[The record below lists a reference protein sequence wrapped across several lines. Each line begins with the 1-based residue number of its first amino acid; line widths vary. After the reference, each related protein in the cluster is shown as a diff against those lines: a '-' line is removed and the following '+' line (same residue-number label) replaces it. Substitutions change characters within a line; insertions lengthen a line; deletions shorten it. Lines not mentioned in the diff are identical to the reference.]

1 MVRSRW
7 FLAGSAGFFWR
18 LIFLLSLV
26 ACERIETAT
35 PSVYL
40 LNHAHWTPILALN
53 FAQEVAPLDSVG
65 KAPASPPR
73 LEPAVEGQWRWEDPS
88 RLVFLPEHK
97 TFLPDS
103 HLSIALEGLPL
114 RDGHTTA
121 RQILHYRTPPLAM
134 VRQDCRWRDR
144 KETMQRAFEALVEFN
159 YPVIGPAFNATLGE
173 NVPVPLSHG
182 ATGSRFSVNSSSM
195 ARPAENTRLAFE
207 TKPGDIRIADRDRDH
222 GLVAGGSATLEKGA
236 ACQLAVAR
244 SDWDAMDEEA
254 PHPPTVTGF
263 AVTLENG
270 KLAVR
275 LQGRNLTESA
285 RKIAAGQEVKTG
297 VSLGPAVA
305 GVWTY
310 GDAAEGPDLIFTPAK
325 PEALPPGTRFD
336 IAVDAAAFPR
346 LTFEKP
352 RLTQTFKTPD
362 LAGRIED
369 IRLYTDPVNPAIK
382 RVTATLVYNYPLQRG
397 SLEIGTSV
405 LMREEPAKTF
415 ANARPISFELS
426 YDDKN
431 PGTAYLKTAP
441 IGIPN
446 EPGEVR
452 IAVGSGVVSSLGGA
466 PSSSTGERHLAIPGV
481 RDYFKV
487 TGVETDTVVKDD
499 GDIERVLIVRTTV
512 PLKDASA
519 LPAAAVEVYLLP
531 DCAEQNPERPAFCA
545 DKDVREWQ
553 SADQVDADVLKA
565 STRLPVA
572 GRDLPEEDK
581 TLHYLTFSAP
591 EKRQVLVRINQGL
604 ESIDGYRL
612 TQDAR
617 TLLTLGENQRE
628 VKILHDGALLS
639 LTGAK
644 KLGVAV
650 RGLPKVRVKLQQVLP
665 HNMHHLARF
674 TEGDFQ
680 KPDFTLPLEH
690 FAETFTYDETLP
702 AGKEMERQYFAV
714 DFARFIKD
722 KGFPPRGLFL
732 LTVSE
737 IKPEKPVCA
746 SESESAASDEAG
758 SDTGESGEE
767 NPEATET
774 EESGGEDRKDC
785 EDAAAEDENAEDGE
799 SEGEDGAEAY
809 AEEDSEDDGIRDRR
823 LVLLTDLGMLVKTG
837 KDGRQDVFVLSFRT
851 GQPVAGAQVWLLGKN
866 GVPVASGKT
875 DASGYAALP
884 SVAGLKDEKTPA
896 VYLVE
901 KDNDMS
907 FLPYSRKNRLL
918 DVSRFDIDGLRDAAD
933 SLQAFVFS
941 DRGIYRPGDTVHVG
955 LILRKRD
962 WSPLPPGLPLEAV
975 ITDPE
980 DQEIETR
987 TLSFGPEGFEVL
999 DWTSAASGK
1008 TGTYRIELFV
1018 AKDRK
1023 KSLGHATVRVEEF
1036 QPDRL
1041 QVRTEIP
1048 DAPATGWLAP
1058 TAAKARVTVR
1068 NLFGTPAQG
1077 NTAKLEMTVRPWL
1090 GQAPGYSDYRFRASN
1105 GINLPDL
1112 PRDLG
1117 EAQTDAQ
1124 GAALFDLPL
1133 ASIAEPVFEIALA
1146 GEGFEKGAGRSVVNV
1161 MSALVSKHSFLLGY
1175 AADGGLDYISK
1186 GAKRP
1191 LKLLA
1196 LGPDFRP
1203 RDVPDITVEIY
1214 ETRYVS
1220 TLVKREDGLYAYQ
1233 SVQRDEKRKTGKI
1246 GLPGGQA
1253 AFDLTTENP
1262 GTFFAVFRNAEGEE
1276 LNRVAY
1282 SVAGDGNVS
1291 RKIERN
1297 AELSLTLSKKEYQ
1310 PGEEL
1315 EVQIVA
1321 PYQGA
1326 GLLTI
1331 EQDGVI
1337 ASRWFKTDTTASVQR
1352 IPVPQNALGNAYLSV
1367 AFVRSLDSPEIY
1379 MSPLSYGVASF
1390 AISRQRFMNEVSLSV
1405 PETVQPGTNLNV
1417 RYQVKEATKLVLY
1430 AVDEGILQFAHYRNP
1445 EPLDHFFRKRA
1456 LQVRTHQILDLILPD
1471 YALVRKLSS
1480 PGGDGDAETFGK
1492 YKNPFARKHKPPMA
1506 FWSGIVEAGPG
1517 EHVLSIPVPDYFNGT
1532 IRVLAVAANAGKL
1545 ATPTARVVAKNPFV
1559 IQPQQPYA
1567 VAPGD
1572 EFDMG
1577 VLVANTTGESGAT
1590 TVDVSVAAGDALEL
1604 LSPNPQK
1611 LTLEPGQDGTVRFHA
1626 RAREKLGPVA
1636 VRYRA
1641 VGGGRETTYGEEISL
1656 RPAQPLMTTLQNGVL
1671 RIEAQRSGKSEALE
1685 LKRNVYPEQRHAE
1698 IAVSMTPMAYLRGI
1712 VEYLKNYPYGCIEQ
1726 IVSQSFPAV
1735 VLGANP
1741 ELGLSPADVER
1752 YFGKAVHTLQT
1763 RQKHDGSFGY
1773 WSAADPAD
1781 PFYSMYATHLLLEA
1795 RERGLK
1801 VPDALLERALGYA
1814 DRLTQETHYDW
1825 RAHRAEAYALY
1836 LLARNRQNVAER
1848 LKAFEAEIERQW
1860 GQGGPSANW
1869 VRFFLGAAY
1878 KLHHLDGDADRFFG
1892 EFQRQW
1898 KKTGLLPWDIQQDPD
1913 AMSQYLYLAN
1923 QHFPELIDA
1932 KDPQFGRYLLELAQD
1947 LAKRRVNSFSGSL
1960 TALGLGGLWTRFDR
1974 DEGKA
1979 FSVLAGQPPAPLE
1992 LLGKSVKRALL
2003 EPTARRVEMRG
2014 DGTWNLYYQLT
2025 ERGYDRA
2032 LPDQAISQ
2040 QLAITRE
2047 LLNGKGEKAGELDLQ
2062 DKLHIRFALHPDRAM
2077 EDVAVVMLIPGGFE
2091 IDLGEEGLGARQSLP
2106 VKDKPLWEPEY
2117 IDVQEDRVVLF
2128 GDLDGGEKYFEFR
2141 LKPLNSGVYTV
2152 PPVFAEGMYDTEVLF
2167 RGVAESVRVKE

>member
-1 MVRSRW
+1 MAGARW
-7 FLAGSAGFFWR
+7 YLAGSAGFFWR
-18 LIFLLSLV
+18 LILLLSLA
-26 ACERIETAT
+26 ACERTETAT
-35 PSVYL
+35 PSAYL
-40 LNHAHWTPILALN
+40 LNHEHWTPILALN
-53 FAQEVAPLDSVG
+53 FAQEVAPLDGVG
-65 KAPASPPR
+65 KAPAAPPR
-73 LEPAVEGQWRWEDPS
+73 LDPAVEGQWRWEDPS
-88 RLVFLPEHK
+88 RLVFLPEYK
-97 TFLPDS
+97 TFQPDS
-103 HLSIALEGLPL
+103 PLSIALEGLPL
-114 RDGHTTA
+114 REGYTTA

-134 VRQDCRWRDR
+134 MRQECRWRDR
-144 KETMQRAFEALVEFN
+144 KETMQRAFEARVEFN
-159 YPVIGPAFNATLGE
+159 YPVIGPAFGATLGDK
-173 NVPVPLSHG
+173 VPVPLSHST
-182 ATGSRFSVNSSSM
+182 AGSRFDVHAGGM
-195 ARPAENTRLAFE
+195 ARPAENTRLTFE
-207 TKPGDIRIADRDRDH
+207 TKPGDMHIADRDKEHR
-222 GLVAGGSATLEKGA
+222 LVAGGPANLEKGA
-236 ACQLAVAR
+236 DCQLAVSR

-254 PHPPTVTGF
+254 KHPPTATDI
-263 AVTLENG
+263 AITLENG
-270 KLAVR
+270 KLAIR

-285 RKIAAGQEVKTG
+285 RKIAAGQEVKAG
-297 VSLGPAVA
+297 VSLSPAVA
-305 GVWTY
+305 GAWTY
-310 GDAAEGPDLIFTPAK
+310 GEAADGPDLIFTPAK
-325 PEALPPGTRFD
+325 PEALLPGTRFD

-346 LTFEKP
+346 LIFEKP
-352 RLTQTFKTPD
+352 RLARTFKTPD

-369 IRLYTDPVNPAIK
+369 VRLYTDPTDPRIK
-382 RVTATLVYNYPLQRG
+382 RVTAKLVYNYPLQRG
-397 SLEIGTSV
+397 SLEAGSSV
-405 LMREEPAKTF
+405 HFREEPAKTF

-426 YDDKN
+426 YDEKN
-431 PGTAYLKTAP
+431 PGVAYLKTAP
-441 IGIPN
+441 IQIPS

-452 IAVGSGVVSSLGGA
+452 ITVASGIVSSFGGG
-466 PSSSTGERHLAIPGV
+466 PSPSGDEKHLAIPGV

-487 TGVETDTVVKDD
+487 TDIETNTVVRDD

-512 PLKDASA
+512 PLKDASS
-519 LPAAAVEVYLLP
+519 LPAAVEAYLLP

-545 DKDVREWQ
+545 EKDVQTWE

-572 GRDLPEEDK
+572 GRDSSGEDK
-581 TLHYLTFSAP
+581 TLHYLAFSAP
-591 EKRQVLVRINQGL
+591 EKRQVLIKVNKGL

-612 TQDAR
+612 DQDAR
-617 TLLTLGENQRE
+617 YLASFGENQRE

-639 LTGAK
+639 LTGTK

-650 RGLPKVRVKLQQVLP
+650 RGLPRVRVTLQRVLP
-665 HNMHHLARF
+665 HNMHHLAQF

-680 KPDFTLPLEH
+680 KPDFKLPIDH

-714 DFARFIKD
+714 DFARFLKD
-722 KGFPPRGLFL
+722 KGFPPRGLFML
-732 LTVSE
+732 AVSE
-737 IKPEKPVCA
+737 IKPEKPACA
-746 SESESAASDEAG
+746 SAGEPEPTASD
-758 SDTGESGEE
+758 EE
-767 NPEATET
+767 NPEATEAGQT
-774 EESGGEDRKDC
+774 GGNSQEECKEVS
-785 EDAAAEDENAEDGE
+785 AEDENPEAGDTEG
-799 SEGEDGAEAY
+799 EGEDGAEAY
-809 AEEDSEDDGIRDRR
+809 AGEDGGEDGIRDRR

-837 KDGRQDVFVLSFRT
+837 KDGRQDVFVMSFRT
-851 GQPVAGAQVWLLGKN
+851 GQPVAGAQVWLLGRN
-866 GVPVASGKT
+866 GLPVASGKT

-884 SVAGLKDEKTPA
+884 SMAGLKDEKTPA

-901 KDNDMS
+901 KDSDMS

-918 DVSRFDIDGLRDAAD
+918 DVSRFDIDGLHDAAD

-941 DRGIYRPGDTVHVG
+941 DRGIYRPGDTVHIG

-962 WSPLPPGLPLEAV
+962 WSPLPTGLPLEAV

-987 TLSFGPEGFEVL
+987 TLSFGPEGFEAL

-1008 TGTYRIELFV
+1008 TGTYRVELFV
-1018 AKDRK
+1018 ARDRK

-1048 DAPATGWLAP
+1048 GAPATGWLAP
-1058 TAAKARVTVR
+1058 EGAKARVTVR

-1077 NTAKLEMTVRPWL
+1077 NTAKLEMTVRPWP
-1090 GQAPGYSDYRFRASN
+1090 GQAPGYPEYRFRPSVAE
-1105 GINLPDL
+1105 NLPDL
-1112 PRDLG
+1112 PQDLG

-1133 ASIAEPVFEIALA
+1133 SGIAEPAFEIALA
-1146 GEGFEKGAGRSVVNV
+1146 GEGFEKGAGRSVVSV
-1161 MSALVSKHSFLLGY
+1161 VSALVSKHPFLLGY
-1175 AADGGLDYISK
+1175 AADGDLGYISK
-1186 GAKRP
+1186 GAQRP

-1196 LGPDFRP
+1196 LGSDFRP
-1203 RDVPDITVEIY
+1203 REVSDLTVEIH

-1220 TLVKREDGLYAYQ
+1220 TLVKREDGLYSYQ
-1233 SVQRDEKRKTGKI
+1233 SVQRDEKRQTGRI
-1246 GLPGGQA
+1246 GLPGGKA
-1253 AFDLTTENP
+1253 VFDLPTENP
-1262 GTFFAVFRNAEGEE
+1262 GSFFAVFRNAEGEE

-1282 SVAGDGNVS
+1282 SVAGDGNVT

-1297 AELSLTLSKKEYQ
+1297 AELSLNLSKQEYE
-1310 PGEEL
+1310 PGEDL

-1352 IPVPQNALGNAYLSV
+1352 IPVPKNALGNAYLSV

-1390 AISRQRFMNEVSLSV
+1390 AVSRQRFMNEVSLSV
-1405 PETVQPGTNLNV
+1405 PETVRPGTHLDV
-1417 RYQVKEATKLVLY
+1417 RYQVREATRLVLY

-1445 EPLDHFFRKRA
+1445 APLDYFFRKRA

-1492 YKNPFARKHKPPMA
+1492 YRNPFARKHKPPMA

-1517 EHVLSIPVPDYFNGT
+1517 EHVLSIPVPDYFNGA

-1545 ATPTARVVAKNPFV
+1545 ATPTARVVARNPFV

-1577 VLVANTTGESGAT
+1577 VLVANTTGDSGAK
-1590 TVDVSVAAGDALEL
+1590 TVDVSVAADDALEL

-1626 RAREKLGPVA
+1626 RAREKLGPVS

-1641 VGGGRETTYGEEISL
+1641 AGDGRETTYGEEMSI

-1671 RIEAQRSGKSEALE
+1671 RIEEQRSGKGEALE
-1685 LKRNVYPEQRHAE
+1685 LKRDVYPEQRHAE
-1698 IAVSMTPMAYLRGI
+1698 IAVSMTPMSYLRGI

-1741 ELGLSPADVER
+1741 ELGLSPADAER

-1781 PFYSMYATHLLLEA
+1781 PFYSMYAAHLLLEA

-1801 VPDALLERALGYA
+1801 VPDALLERALGHA

-1825 RAHRAEAYALY
+1825 RAHQAEAYALY

-1848 LKAFEAEIERQW
+1848 LRAFEAEIERQW

-1898 KKTGLLPWDIQQDPD
+1898 QKTGLLPWGIQQDPD

-1947 LAKRRVNSFSGSL
+1947 LAKRRINSFSGSL

-2003 EPTARRVEMRG
+2003 EPSARRVEMRG
-2014 DGTWNLYYQLT
+2014 DGAWNLYYQLT
-2025 ERGYDRA
+2025 EQGYDRA
-2032 LPDQAISQ
+2032 LPTSEISQ

-2077 EDVAVVMLIPGGFE
+2077 ENVAVVMLIPGGFE
-2091 IDLGEEGLGARQSLP
+2091 IDLGEEGLGARKSLP

-2117 IDVQEDRVVLF
+2117 IDVQEDRVVFF

-2152 PPVFAEGMYDTEVLF
+2152 PPAFAEGMYDTEVLF
-2167 RGVAESVRVKE
+2167 RGLAGSIRVKE